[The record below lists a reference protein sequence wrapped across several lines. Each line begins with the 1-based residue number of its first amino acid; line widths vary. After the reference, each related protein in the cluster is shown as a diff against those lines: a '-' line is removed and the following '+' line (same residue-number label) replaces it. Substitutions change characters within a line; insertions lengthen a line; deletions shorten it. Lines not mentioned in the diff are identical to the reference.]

1 MTIKGS
7 LLYFIMSVK
16 THRWKRVLAEVQFS
30 NRRKKK
36 IGVTEQKEGR
46 KKSSA
51 NYVDCQ
57 AE

>member
-16 THRWKRVLAEVQFS
+16 THRVLAEVQFS